1 MNRTYAHKFYKT
13 LVIVLLFS
21 IALSLT
27 ACGTEESKN
36 KTTKISADS
45 PWYNAEIIDF
55 KFETDPQKHLETL
68 NHYLAGAD
76 EKHLAVYTIGEYI
89 VKNDTTSIKYRD
101 WLISVVTIIDRA
113 NGQTVKSVDLVDTLG
128 EHDFPNNVN
137 YSNGK
142 IYTYVDSYDADTGI
156 SMNKEIE
163 IDPFTEKI
171 LSSRDISIAQIY
183 ATGRSEYSYSI
194 GKYRVLPEMINE
206 ENYTYY
212 AIRIIEPDGS
222 LTEVELKDSNESIFD
237 VPVILALDET
247 TALIPVAMA
256 REYRFYKLDLKT
268 NKLSKANKGEYSWID
283 VEQMHRFFNSP
294 DGNVYLTTAEGIS
307 RIDMENKKYEQIFDF
322 SWCGVNRNYTKR
334 LRLADCSDDKILLC
348 GSYFSMN
355 MFESKFVENFI
366 IVELT
371 KASKNPHAGKTILEL
386 YMHDGEI
393 DGTIANAIIRFNEN
407 NSKYYIQPTNRYDIQ
422 KYMSYDNLRNN
433 DDYVSAVLK
442 ANSDISYE
450 LASDIANGVGPD
462 ILMNTSG
469 LGQLN
474 NDDCLVNLAPYIQ
487 ELDSDKYFKNIID
500 GSKTDGKLYQLPV
513 CYTIEGIQ
521 TDKSHAGK
529 SGIGFT
535 TEEYKKYLYDTLNGT
550 DVIESGQVHYF
561 AMLFNNMRDIFIKG
575 GKVDLTG
582 SEFAEIANYV
592 KENVQQNS
600 KMWNNG
606 DDVDPNEVFDS
617 SLAARNNKAY
627 CCDCPGISGYLVKRA
642 RIKNGTAI
650 LGLPSSDGRGPMFGT
665 KLSVA
670 VSANALS
677 KEACIEFVKM
687 MLTDEIQKEFV
698 LNDNFVL
705 NKEALRQGCEDAIA
719 YFNTEEGQDNMYEYS
734 LGTYVSIRTK
744 FTTEDIDNLE
754 NVILSCSKADSV
766 DAAINMI
773 LIEEMPAYFAGQ
785 KTLEQVIPVMQN
797 RIQKVLD
804 ERK

>member
-21 IALSLT
+21 IALSLS

-171 LSSRDISIAQIY
+171 LSSRDISLAQIY

-256 REYRFYKLDLKT
+256 RESRFYKLDLKT

-650 LGLPSSDGRGPMFGT
+650 LGLPSTDGRGPMFGT

-785 KTLEQVIPVMQN
+785 KTLEQVIPVIQN

>member
-55 KFETDPQKHLETL
+55 KFVTDPQKHVETL

-171 LSSRDISIAQIY
+171 LSSRDISLAQIY

-247 TALIPVAMA
+247 TALIPAAMA
-256 REYRFYKLDLKT
+256 REYKFYKLDLKT

-283 VEQMHRFFNSP
+283 VEQMHRVFNSP
-294 DGNVYLTTAEGIS
+294 DGNAYLTTAEGIS

-322 SWCGVNRNYTKR
+322 SWCGINRNYTKR
-334 LRLADCSDDKILLC
+334 IKIADYSDDNILLC

-393 DGTIANAIIRFNEN
+393 DGTISNAIIRFNEN

-422 KYMSYDNLRNN
+422 KYMSYDNLRSN
-433 DDYVSAVLK
+433 DDYASAVLK

-450 LASDIANGVGPD
+450 LAMDIANGVGPD
-462 ILMNTSG
+462 ILLNTSG

-650 LGLPSSDGRGPMFGT
+650 LGLPSTDGRGPMFGT

-687 MLTDEIQKEFV
+687 MLTDEIQTEFV

-705 NKEALRQGCEDAIA
+705 NREALRQGLNDAIK
-719 YFNTEEGQDNMYEYS
+719 YYNSEEGQDNIFEYS
-734 LGTYVSIRTK
+734 LGTYVSIKTK
-744 FTTEDIDNLE
+744 FTADDIDNLE

-785 KTLEQVIPVMQN
+785 KTLDQVVPVMQN